1 MQANP
6 LRAALERGELQI
18 GTWVNLVRNPAIL
31 TLLKAAGLDF
41 ARVDME
47 HTAASME
54 SIANMALL
62 SRALN
67 FPIAVRPP
75 EANREWITRLLDCG
89 VWNLHC
95 PQVENAAHAAEIVAA
110 SRYAPRGLRGNAGH
124 SPGTDYDMTG
134 TAAERRA
141 FANRQVFVTVMF
153 ETAAAFDDLDAIA
166 AMDGIDALTIGPADL
181 AQDLGVF
188 GTPDQARVLDEK
200 RDLVLAAAKKHGKTC
215 AMLCSSYEQ
224 AQQWK
229 AGRRAAAGV
238 FERQRG
244 AARRVQRG
252 DGPDQGIGRRPIT
265 CFPPV
270 RATYRAGASSNN
282 GRTTMSRMKCIAIVA
297 SAALV
302 SLGSTAGH
310 AQQAAPQAPNM
321 TFFVTSTGPGKG
333 ADLGGL
339 AGADRQCQTL
349 AEGAGAGSKT
359 WRAYLSTQAEGG
371 AQAVNARDR
380 IGKGPWQNFK
390 GEVVAQSVDELHGD
404 SNKLGSQISLT
415 ERGHHDRGC
424 RLHAELSRR
433 SDWLADGRSGVSA
446 WRGQDLPQLDEQHP
460 RCGDGRPYRP
470 QGFARRRRVQVVEFV
485 ASLARAR
492 WRLQPERSEEHR
504 GQRPVAT
511 ASPPISPISQA
522 DPTAL
527 TRPSVAGRIHGQA
540 IFVDPGH
547 EAGVG
552 AYGDT
557 VSTGARPR
565 LALWRA
571 LVEASG

>member
-153 ETAAAFDDLDAIA
+153 ETAAAFEDLDAIA

-229 AGRRAAAGV
+229 
-238 FERQRG
+238 Q
-244 AARRVQRG
+244 
-252 DGPDQGIGRRPIT
+252 
-265 CFPPV
+265 
-270 RATYRAGASSNN
+270 AGALLLAYSSDSEVLH
-282 GRTTMSRMKCIAIVA
+282 GAF
-297 SAALV
+297 SAA
-302 SLGSTAGH
+302 
-310 AQQAAPQAPNM
+310 M
-321 TFFVTSTGPGKG
+321 
-333 ADLGGL
+333 
-339 AGADRQCQTL
+339 
-349 AEGAGAGSKT
+349 
-359 WRAYLSTQAEGG
+359 
-371 AQAVNARDR
+371 
-380 IGKGPWQNFK
+380 
-390 GEVVAQSVDELHGD
+390 
-404 SNKLGSQISLT
+404 
-415 ERGHHDRGC
+415 
-424 RLHAELSRR
+424 
-433 SDWLADGRSGVSA
+433 
-446 WRGQDLPQLDEQHP
+446 
-460 RCGDGRPYRP
+460 
-470 QGFARRRRVQVVEFV
+470 
-485 ASLARAR
+485 
-492 WRLQPERSEEHR
+492 
-504 GQRPVAT
+504 
-511 ASPPISPISQA
+511 
-522 DPTAL
+522 
-527 TRPSVAGRIHGQA
+527 GRIKG
-540 IFVDPGH
+540 
-547 EAGVG
+547 
-552 AYGDT
+552 
-557 VSTGARPR
+557 
-565 LALWRA
+565 
-571 LVEASG
+571 